1 MEDLPVKAIVIGVSV
16 FVTMAV
22 LSAIMIYFNTART
35 VADAVNKRADI
46 ADNFE
51 SIMDEDIS
59 QDILTGVEVRS
70 LIIKYAGSDK
80 VKINIVA
87 ISGKEVAY
95 SHVNKAWYTTI
106 RYAGSDKANEQ
117 IITEAKLDLINP
129 VWKCRASKVNKGD
142 ITILNIELN
151 VDNTEEE

>member
-22 LSAIMIYFNTART
+22 LSAIMIYFNTARS

-46 ADNFE
+46 ADNYE

-70 LIIKYAGSDK
+70 LIIKYAGSDN

-87 ISGKEVAY
+87 ISGEEVAY
-95 SHVNKAWYTTI
+95 NYVNKAWYYTI
-106 RYAGSDKANEQ
+106 NYSGSNKASEQ
-117 IITEAKLDLINP
+117 IISEAKLDLINP
-129 VWKCRASKVNKGD
+129 VWNCKASKVNSGD
-142 ITILNIELN
+142 ITTLNIELD